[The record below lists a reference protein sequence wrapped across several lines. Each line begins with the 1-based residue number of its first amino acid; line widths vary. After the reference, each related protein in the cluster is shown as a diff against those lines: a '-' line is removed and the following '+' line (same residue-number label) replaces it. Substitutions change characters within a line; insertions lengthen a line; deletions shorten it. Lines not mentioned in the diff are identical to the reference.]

1 MTQDYISY
9 IRSKVGHGKIFLTFA
24 AGILT
29 DNCGAI
35 LLQKRGDKGTWGLL
49 GGCMEL
55 GESSVDTLIREFKEE
70 SGIAII
76 PKRLLNVYT
85 NFEDSYPNGDVAQTV
100 GIVYEVEAKEP
111 YDISTFSN
119 QETLELRFFTQE
131 ETKQITIVNA
141 QHQLILDE
149 YFAQTFQL
157 GN

>member
-9 IRSKVGHGKIFLTFA
+9 IRSKVGHDYIFLTFA
-24 AGILT
+24 VGILT
-29 DNCGAI
+29 NEEGKI
-35 LLQKRGDKGTWGLL
+35 LLQKRRDKGTWGLL

-55 GESSVDTLIREFKEE
+55 GEISVDTLIREFKEE
-70 SGIAII
+70 SGISII

-85 NFEDSYPNGDVAQTV
+85 NFEDSYPNGDIAQTV
-100 GIVYEVEAKEP
+100 GMAYEVEATQP
-111 YDISTFSN
+111 YNITNFSN